1 MNIYQKI
8 NEVMKEIE
16 YLTKDDKVEYGN
28 TKYKAISEEK
38 VTTAVREQL
47 VKQGIV
53 IIPIQQESSIKE
65 LIRTDKNVNML
76 TSVHVKYRI
85 QNIDDVN
92 DFIEVESNGT
102 GVDTQDKGVGKAMT
116 YAYKYMLLR
125 TFAIPT
131 GEDPDK
137 TSSAETDAKIAK
149 ELQNKK
155 TTTKKPTVS
164 KVTEVEAKAAYAL
177 MIRKGSTD
185 VVKDLQHNYGVSNTK
200 DLTKQQYIHLVQS
213 LNKLP
218 DKNSE
223 QRKKEIEQ
231 EQGDMYEAYESAN
244 WDMGA
249 RG

>member
-1 MNIYQKI
+1 MANIYQKI
-8 NEVMKEIE
+8 NEVMKNIE
-16 YLTKDDKVEYGN
+16 YLTKDDKVEFGT

-53 IIPIQQESSIKE
+53 IIPVKQESENKE
-65 LIRTDKNVNML
+65 LIRTEKSVNML

-85 QNIDDVN
+85 QNIDDIN

-137 TSSAETDAKIAK
+137 ISSAETD
-149 ELQNKK
+149 KK
-155 TTTKKPTVS
+155 VETEVNTTKINKTKLNSLNSSIENHKIPD
-164 KVTEVEAKAAYAL
+164 TEVEK
-177 MIRKGSTD
+177 I
-185 VVKDLQHNYGVSNTK
+185 
-200 DLTKQQYIHLVQS
+200 
-213 LNKLP
+213 LNKY
-218 DKNSE
+218 KYSSTSE
-223 QRKKEIEQ
+223 IQNKDYMKIIQEFQKLIKK
-231 EQGDMYEAYESAN
+231 
-244 WDMGA
+244 
-249 RG
+249 

>member
-8 NEVMKEIE
+8 NEVMKNIE
-16 YLTKDDKVEYGN
+16 YLTKDDQVAFGT

-53 IIPIQQESSIKE
+53 IIPVEQQSENKE
-65 LIRTDKNVNML
+65 LIRTDKSVNML

-92 DFIEVESNGT
+92 DYIEVESNGT

-137 TSSAETDAKIAK
+137 ISSAETDAKIK
-149 ELQNKK
+149 
-155 TTTKKPTVS
+155 
-164 KVTEVEAKAAYAL
+164 
-177 MIRKGSTD
+177 
-185 VVKDLQHNYGVSNTK
+185 H
-200 DLTKQQYIHLVQS
+200 
-213 LNKLP
+213 
-218 DKNSE
+218 
-223 QRKKEIEQ
+223 EIEVQ
-231 EQGDMYEAYESAN
+231 IDGEQKIDKKKIDALNTSIAN
-244 WDMGA
+244 NNISDNIVELILSQYGYKSTNDIKIKDYMTIVNDFKTKVSD
-249 RG
+249 

>member
-1 MNIYQKI
+1 MNIFQKI
-8 NEVMKEIE
+8 NEVMKNIE
-16 YLTKDDKVEYGN
+16 YLTKDDQVAFGT

-53 IIPIQQESSIKE
+53 IIPIEQQSENKE
-65 LIRTDKNVNML
+65 LIRTEKSVNML
-76 TSVHVKYRI
+76 TTVHVKYRI

-137 TSSAETDAKIAK
+137 ISSAETDKKMENEVNNTVINKTKLDALNNSIEKHKIADEK
-149 ELQNKK
+149 VEEIL
-155 TTTKKPTVS
+155 S
-164 KVTEVEAKAAYAL
+164 KYSYS
-177 MIRKGSTD
+177 STSEIKMKD
-185 VVKDLQHNYGVSNTK
+185 YMNIVKDFQ
-200 DLTKQQYIHLVQS
+200 
-213 LNKLP
+213 KLI
-218 DKNSE
+218 KV
-223 QRKKEIEQ
+223 
-231 EQGDMYEAYESAN
+231 
-244 WDMGA
+244 GA
-249 RG
+249 

>member
-1 MNIYQKI
+1 MANIYQKI
-8 NEVMKEIE
+8 NEVMKNIE
-16 YLTKDDKVEYGN
+16 YLTKDDKVEFGT

-53 IIPIQQESSIKE
+53 IIPVQQESENKE
-65 LIRTDKNVNML
+65 LTRTEKSVNML
-76 TSVHVKYRI
+76 TSVHTRYRI

-137 TSSAETDAKIAK
+137 ISSAETDAKI
-149 ELQNKK
+149 
-155 TTTKKPTVS
+155 
-164 KVTEVEAKAAYAL
+164 
-177 MIRKGSTD
+177 
-185 VVKDLQHNYGVSNTK
+185 
-200 DLTKQQYIHLVQS
+200 
-213 LNKLP
+213 
-218 DKNSE
+218 
-223 QRKKEIEQ
+223 KKEIEAGQ
-231 EQGDMYEAYESAN
+231 EKVISKQKEESLDKAIEN
-244 WDMGA
+244 RKISDETVLQVLEKYGYSSTKEIKMKDYMSIVQEFQKIVQK
-249 RG
+249 